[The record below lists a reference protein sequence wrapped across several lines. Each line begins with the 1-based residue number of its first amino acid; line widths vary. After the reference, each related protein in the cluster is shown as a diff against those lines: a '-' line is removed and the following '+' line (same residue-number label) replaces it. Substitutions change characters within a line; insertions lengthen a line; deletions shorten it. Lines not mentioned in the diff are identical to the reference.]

1 MPHALIVDD
10 EADVVGWMSEVVQSE
25 GYTVATAD
33 SLRSARAQLVRQSPD
48 VLLTDLQLPDG
59 RGTDLVHDLE
69 SPSQTEVVVIT
80 GHASVDSAIEAVRIG
95 ASDYLVKPV
104 DVERLKAILR
114 RQPQAAELKNEIG
127 ELRDELRRAGRFG
140 HMVGESPPMQA
151 LYDKLTRVAPTA
163 ATVLLTGESGTGKEV
178 AARTIHELSRRRKFP
193 FLAINCGAISPNLI
207 ESELFGHEKGSFTG
221 ADRQHRGFFEQAKGG
236 TIFLDEVTEMPL
248 DLQVKLLRVLET
260 GTFVRVGTTE
270 PVSTDVRI
278 IAATNRSPERAVA
291 EGKFREDL
299 YHRLNVFPITLP
311 PLRERGSDIEMLAQ
325 QFLRELNKAEGTNK
339 AFSPEALAKLYEMT
353 WPGNVR
359 ELKNYVQRAYILA
372 DAVVEGGD
380 APVSAPLAAE
390 DQSGLI
396 VVRVGTPLEEV
407 ERRVTMATLE
417 SCGRVKRTAARI
429 LGISLKTLYNRL
441 EAYAAKDRA
450 RELEETGPMP
460 LVEEHE
466 IAGTTGRGTPPGQF
480 RRH

>member
-10 EADVVGWMSEVVQSE
+10 EPDVVGWMSEVVRAE

-33 SLRSARAQLVRQSPD
+33 SLRNARAQLVRQTPD

-69 SPSQTEVVVIT
+69 QPQQTEFVVIT

-104 DVERLKAILR
+104 DMERLLAILR
-114 RQPQAAELKNEIG
+114 RQPKAAELKSEIG
-127 ELRDELRRAGRFG
+127 ELREELRRAGRFG
-140 HMVGESPPMQA
+140 HMFGDSPPMQS
-151 LYDKLTRVAPTA
+151 LYDKLSRVAPTA
-163 ATVLLTGESGTGKEV
+163 ATVLLTGESGTGKEL
-178 AARTIHELSRRRKFP
+178 AARTIHDLSRRKKFP

-207 ESELFGHEKGSFTG
+207 ESELFGHERGSFTG
-221 ADRQHRGFFEQAKGG
+221 AERQHRGFFEQARGG

-260 GTFVRVGTTE
+260 GIFVRVGSTE
-270 PVSTDVRI
+270 PVSTDVRV
-278 IAATNRSPERAVA
+278 IAATNRSPEKAVA
-291 EGKFREDL
+291 DGKFREDL

-325 QFLRELNKAEGTNK
+325 QFLRELNRQEGTHK
-339 AFSPEALAKLYEMT
+339 TFSSEALARLYEMS

-372 DAVVEGGD
+372 DNVVEGSE
-380 APVSAPLAAE
+380 AAMPAAPLAAE

-417 SCGRVKRTAARI
+417 ACGRVKRTAARV

-450 RELEETGPMP
+450 RAEAEESSPMP
-460 LVEEHE
+460 LVEDHE
-466 IAGTTGRGTPPGQF
+466 IPRPPGRSGEF

>member
-10 EADVVGWMSEVVQSE
+10 EPDAVAWMSQVVQNE

-33 SLRSARAQLVRQSPD
+33 SLRNARAQLVRQTPD

-59 RGTDLVHDLE
+59 RGTDLVRDLE
-69 SPSQTEVVVIT
+69 APQQTEVVVIT
-80 GHASVDSAIEAVRIG
+80 GHASIDSAIEAVRIG

-104 DVERLKAILR
+104 DVERLLAILR
-114 RQPQAAELKNEIG
+114 RQPQAAELKSEIG
-127 ELRDELRRAGRFG
+127 ELREELRRVGRFG
-140 HMVGESPPMQA
+140 HMFGDSPPMQS
-151 LYDKLTRVAPTA
+151 LYDKLGRVAPTA
-163 ATVLLTGESGTGKEV
+163 ATVLLTGESGTGKEL
-178 AARTIHELSRRRKFP
+178 AARTIHDLSRRKKFP

-270 PVSTDVRI
+270 PIPSDVRI
-278 IAATNRSPERAVA
+278 IAATNRSPEKAVA

-325 QFLRELNKAEGTNK
+325 QFLRELNKAEGTSK
-339 AFSPEALAKLYEMT
+339 SFSPDALARLYEMT

-372 DAVVEGGD
+372 DNVVEGVD
-380 APVSAPLAAE
+380 QTQAPPLAAE
-390 DQSGLI
+390 DQTGLI

-450 RELEETGPMP
+450 REAEETGPMP
-460 LVEEHE
+460 LAEP
-466 IAGTTGRGTPPGQF
+466 GSLPRGDDPADHW

>member
-10 EADVVGWMSEVVQSE
+10 ELDVVEWMAEVARSE
-25 GYTVATAD
+25 GYTVVTAD
-33 SLRSARAQLVRQSPD
+33 SLRAARAQLVRQTPD

-59 RGTDLVHDLE
+59 RGTDLVRDLE
-69 SPSQTEVVVIT
+69 APAQTEVVVIT

-95 ASDYLVKPV
+95 ASDYLIKPV
-104 DVERLKAILR
+104 DVERLRAILR
-114 RQPQAAELKNEIG
+114 RQPQAAELKSEIG
-127 ELRDELRRAGRFG
+127 ELREELRRAGRFG
-140 HMVGESPPMQA
+140 HMVGDSPPMQA
-151 LYDKLTRVAPTA
+151 LYDKIARVAPTA

-221 ADRQHRGFFEQAKGG
+221 ADRQHRGFFEQAAGG
-236 TIFLDEVTEMPL
+236 TIFLDEVTEMPP

-260 GTFVRVGTTE
+260 STFVRVGTTE
-270 PVSTDVRI
+270 PVSTDVRV

-291 EGKFREDL
+291 EGRFREDL
-299 YHRLNVFPITLP
+299 YHRLNVFPIALP

-325 QFLRELNKAEGTNK
+325 QFLRELNKVEGTNK
-339 AFSPEALAKLYEMT
+339 AFSPEALARLYELT

-372 DAVVEGGD
+372 DSVVEGVD
-380 APVSAPLAAE
+380 TSSQPPLAAE
-390 DQSGLI
+390 DQSGLV

-450 RELEETGPMP
+450 RELEESGPMP

-466 IAGTTGRGTPPGQF
+466 IPSTVGRGPPSGQF

>member
-10 EADVVGWMSEVVQSE
+10 EPDVVGWMSEVVRAE

-33 SLRSARAQLVRQSPD
+33 SLRNARAQLVRQTPD

-59 RGTDLVHDLE
+59 RGTDIVRDLE
-69 SPSQTEVVVIT
+69 SPAQIEVVVIT
-80 GHASVDSAIEAVRIG
+80 GHASVDSAIEAIRIG

-104 DVERLKAILR
+104 DIERLLAILR
-114 RQPQAAELKNEIG
+114 RQPQASELRSEIG
-127 ELRDELRRAGRFG
+127 ELREELRRVGRFG
-140 HMVGESPPMQA
+140 HMFGDSPPMQA
-151 LYDKLTRVAPTA
+151 LYDKLSRVAPTA

-178 AARTIHELSRRRKFP
+178 AARTIHELSRRKKFP

-270 PVSTDVRI
+270 PIVTDVRI

-291 EGKFREDL
+291 EGNFREDL
-299 YHRLNVFPITLP
+299 YHRLNVFPIALP
-311 PLRERGSDIEMLAQ
+311 PLRERGNDIEMLAQ
-325 QFLRELNKAEGTNK
+325 HFLRELNRTEGTNK
-339 AFSPEALAKLYEMT
+339 IFSPEAIARLYEMP

-372 DAVVEGGD
+372 DSVVESAD
-380 APVSAPLAAE
+380 APQAPPLAAE

-441 EAYAAKDRA
+441 EAYAAKDKA
-450 RELEETGPMP
+450 REAEESGPMP

-466 IAGTTGRGTPPGQF
+466 IANQPGRTMPPGQY

>member
-10 EADVVGWMSEVVQSE
+10 EPDVVSWMAEVVKAE

-33 SLRSARAQLVRQSPD
+33 SLRSARSQLVRQAPD

-69 SPSQTEVVVIT
+69 APGQTEVVVIT
-80 GHASVDSAIEAVRIG
+80 GHASVDSAVEAVRIG
-95 ASDYLVKPV
+95 ATDYLVKPV
-104 DVERLKAILR
+104 DVERLLAILR
-114 RQPQAAELKNEIG
+114 RQPRPAELKNEIG
-127 ELRDELRRAGRFG
+127 ELRDELRRVGRFG
-140 HMVGESPPMQA
+140 HLFGESPSMQA
-151 LYDKLTRVAPTA
+151 LYDKLARVAPTS
-163 ATVLLTGESGTGKEV
+163 ATVLLTGESGTGKEL
-178 AARTIHELSRRRKFP
+178 AARTIHDLSRRKRFP

-270 PVSTDVRI
+270 PVATDVRV
-278 IAATNRSPERAVA
+278 IAATNRSPEKAQA
-291 EGKFREDL
+291 EGKFRDDL
-299 YHRLNVFPITLP
+299 YHRLNVFPIHMP
-311 PLRERGSDIEMLAQ
+311 PLRERGTDIEMLAQ
-325 QFLRELNKAEGTNK
+325 QFLRELNHAEGTGK
-339 AFSPEALAKLYEMT
+339 TFSPEALAKLYEMN

-372 DAVVEGGD
+372 DDVVEGAQ
-380 APVSAPLAAE
+380 APEAAAPPSE
-390 DQSGLI
+390 EQSGL
-396 VVRVGTPLEEV
+396 VVIRVGTPLAEV

-417 SCGRVKRTAARI
+417 QCGHVKRTAARV

-441 EAYAAKDRA
+441 DAYAANAKLGGEGD
-450 RELEETGPMP
+450 GDK
-460 LVEEHE
+460 HE
-466 IAGTTGRGTPPGQF
+466 DVKSGEPA
-480 RRH
+480 HH

>member
-10 EADVVGWMSEVVQSE
+10 ELDVVEWMAEVVRSE
-25 GYTVATAD
+25 GYTVVTAD
-33 SLRSARAQLVRQSPD
+33 SLRAARAQLVRQPPD

-69 SPSQTEVVVIT
+69 APAQTEVVVIT

-104 DVERLKAILR
+104 DVERLRAILR
-114 RQPQAAELKNEIG
+114 RQPQAAELKSEIG
-127 ELRDELRRAGRFG
+127 ELREELRRAGRFG
-140 HMVGESPPMQA
+140 HMIGDSPPMQS
-151 LYDKLTRVAPTA
+151 LYDKIARVAPTA

-221 ADRQHRGFFEQAKGG
+221 ADRQHRGFFEQAAGG
-236 TIFLDEVTEMPL
+236 TIFLDEVTEMPP

-270 PVSTDVRI
+270 PVNTDVRV

-291 EGKFREDL
+291 EGRFREDL
-299 YHRLNVFPITLP
+299 YHRLNVFPIALP

-325 QFLRELNKAEGTNK
+325 QFLRELNQVEGTNK
-339 AFSPEALAKLYEMT
+339 TFSPEALARLYELT

-372 DAVVEGGD
+372 DSVVEGVD
-380 APVSAPLAAE
+380 AGSQPPLAAE

-466 IAGTTGRGTPPGQF
+466 IPSTVGRGSSGQF

>member
-10 EADVVGWMSEVVQSE
+10 EPDVVAWMSEVVQAES
-25 GYTVATAD
+25 YTVATAD
-33 SLRSARAQLVRQSPD
+33 SLRNARSQLVRQIPD

-69 SPSQTEVVVIT
+69 SPGQTEVVVIT
-80 GHASVDSAIEAVRIG
+80 GHASLDTAIEAVRIG
-95 ASDYLVKPV
+95 ATDYLIKPV
-104 DVERLKAILR
+104 DVERLRGILR
-114 RQPQAAELKNEIG
+114 RQPKTTELKSEIG
-127 ELRDELRRAGRFG
+127 ELRDELRRVGRFG
-140 HMVGESPPMQA
+140 HMFGDSPPMQS
-151 LYDKLTRVAPTA
+151 LYDKLSRVAPTA
-163 ATVLLTGESGTGKEV
+163 ATVLLTGESGTGKEL
-178 AARTIHELSRRRKFP
+178 AARTIHDLSRRKKFP

-207 ESELFGHEKGSFTG
+207 ESELFGHAKGSFTG
-221 ADRQHRGFFEQAKGG
+221 ADREHRGFFEQARGG
-236 TIFLDEVTEMPL
+236 TVFLDEVTEMPL

-260 GTFVRVGTTE
+260 GTFTRVGTTE
-270 PVSTDVRI
+270 PLTADVRI

-291 EGKFREDL
+291 EGKFRDDL
-299 YHRLNVFPITLP
+299 YHRLNVFPIQLP
-311 PLRERGSDIEMLAQ
+311 PLRERGTDIEMLAQ
-325 QFLRELNKAEGTNK
+325 QFLRELNRSEGTNK
-339 AFSPEALAKLYEMT
+339 VFSAQALSKLYEMN

-372 DAVVEGGD
+372 DNVVEGGEPAQ
-380 APVSAPLAAE
+380 APPIGAE

-417 SCGRVKRTAARI
+417 QCGGVKRTAARI

-441 EAYAAKDRA
+441 EHYAEKDRQ
-450 RELEETGPMP
+450 REAETTGPMP

-466 IAGTTGRGTPPGQF
+466 IAGKDRDERPDRP

>member
-10 EADVVGWMSEVVQSE
+10 EADIVGWMSEVVQAE

-33 SLRSARAQLVRQSPD
+33 SLRNARAQLVRQAPD

-59 RGTDLVHDLE
+59 RGIDLVHDLE
-69 SPSQTEVVVIT
+69 NPGQTEVVLIT
-80 GHASVDSAIEAVRIG
+80 GHASVDSAIEAVRVG

-104 DVERLKAILR
+104 DVDRLLAILR
-114 RQPQAAELKNEIG
+114 RQPKAAELKSEIG
-127 ELRDELRRAGRFG
+127 ELREELRRVGRFG
-140 HMVGESPPMQA
+140 HMFGDSPPMQA
-151 LYDKLTRVAPTA
+151 LYDKLSRVAPTA
-163 ATVLLTGESGTGKEV
+163 ATVLLTGESGTGKEL
-178 AARTIHELSRRRKFP
+178 AARSIHDLSRRRKFP

-221 ADRQHRGFFEQAKGG
+221 ADRQHRGFFEQARGG

-270 PVSTDVRI
+270 PVSTDVRV
-278 IAATNRSPERAVA
+278 IAATNRSPEKAVA

-299 YHRLNVFPITLP
+299 YHRLNVFPITMP

-325 QFLRELNKAEGTNK
+325 QFLRELNRSEGTSK
-339 AFSPEALAKLYEMT
+339 MFSPDALAKLYEMT

-372 DAVVEGGD
+372 DNLVEGVD
-380 APVSAPLAAE
+380 VSQAPPLAPE

-396 VVRVGTPLEEV
+396 VVRVGTPLDEV

-460 LVEEHE
+460 LVEDDE
-466 IAGTTGRGTPPGQF
+466 IPTDDPADRDGHLGR
-480 RRH
+480 H

>member
-10 EADVVGWMSEVVQSE
+10 ESDVVEWMAEVVRSE
-25 GYTVATAD
+25 GYTVVTAD
-33 SLRSARAQLVRQSPD
+33 SLRAARAQLVRQTPD

-59 RGTDLVHDLE
+59 RGTDLVRDLE
-69 SPSQTEVVVIT
+69 APSQTEVVVIT

-104 DVERLKAILR
+104 DVERLRAILR
-114 RQPQAAELKNEIG
+114 RQPQAAELKSEIG
-127 ELRDELRRAGRFG
+127 ELREELRRAGRFG
-140 HMVGESPPMQA
+140 DSPPMQA
-151 LYDKLTRVAPTA
+151 LYDKIARVAPTA

-221 ADRQHRGFFEQAKGG
+221 ADRQHRGFFEQATGG
-236 TIFLDEVTEMPL
+236 TIFLDEVTEMPP

-270 PVSTDVRI
+270 PVATDVRV

-325 QFLRELNKAEGTNK
+325 QFLRELNKVEGTNK
-339 AFSPEALAKLYEMT
+339 TFSPEALARLYELT

-372 DAVVEGGD
+372 DAVVEGVD
-380 APVSAPLAAE
+380 TPDQAPLAAE

-450 RELEETGPMP
+450 RELEESGPMP

-466 IAGTTGRGTPPGQF
+466 IPSTVGRGSSGQF